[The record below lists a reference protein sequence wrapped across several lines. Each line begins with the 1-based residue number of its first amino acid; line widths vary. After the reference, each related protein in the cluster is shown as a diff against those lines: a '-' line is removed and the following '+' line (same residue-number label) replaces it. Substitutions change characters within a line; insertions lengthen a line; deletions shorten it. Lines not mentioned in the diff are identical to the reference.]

1 MVSMTRPQPSCQ
13 EVLHASLTDE
23 LLNREVFGRLLEA
36 RVVIEQWRCEYNQ
49 NRPHSSLGYQTPE
62 EFAARCLAPVGASP
76 LPAPDSRRNSRANN
90 INQPA
95 ELYF

>member
-1 MVSMTRPQPSCQ
+1 MPGNVTHRECGG
-13 EVLHASLTDE
+13 LGDLRDE

-62 EFAARCLAPVGASP
+62 EFAARCLAQGGAKP
-76 LPAPDSRRNSRANN
+76 RPEPDSTQNSRENN